1 MKGFSILND
10 VLSVEIHCIS
20 SSDMLESDDLH
31 SSCSCGES
39 IPLVNT
45 FKSCV
50 VTSK

>member
-1 MKGFSILND
+1 MKGLWRLND
-10 VLSVEIHCIS
+10 VGNKEVHCIS
-20 SSDMLESDDLH
+20 SSGMLESDDLH

-45 FKSCV
+45 FTPCV